1 MQIPVNKNA
10 SNGAK
15 NLLSY
20 LCSISGKGMIAGQH
34 TQTNYMEEAVYIQE
48 KTGKQPKLRGFELLA
63 YSPNINYDDASYDC
77 LKEIYDNRGTLET
90 AYEWAKCIEYLR
102 SVELDQRF

>member
-77 LKEIYDNRGTLET
+77 LKEIYENR
-90 AYEWAKCIEYLR
+90 AEYHVHR
-102 SVELDQRF
+102 KPRMGMGECVIFSPDF